1 MIKWETFKVEMKNAL
16 SDHIIVHLFN
26 NISYEKQNLI
36 EFFCVLIQQYHML
49 VWLYRL
55 KFWV

>member
-1 MIKWETFKVEMKNAL
+1 MRNFFKVEMKNAL

>member
-16 SDHIIVHLFN
+16 SDHIVHLFN